1 MKHVKHLFRWT
12 GLALMAVSSVALSH
26 GGRLNKEGC
35 HNDHRNGT
43 YHCHR
48 GPSAASSTAAPTRP
62 ASPSSSKASQVPRVY
77 FPSTTPAPTPRP
89 AARPASSRPVQVPQI
104 YYPSSGSVAAQA
116 PSVQESR
123 GAQFYFSSCDQAR
136 SIGKTV
142 LRTVEEGYR
151 PELDGNRNGIA
162 CEPADAL

>member
-1 MKHVKHLFRWT
+1 MKHLKHHSRWI

-48 GPSAASSTAAPTRP
+48 GSSAASPPPAPARP
-62 ASPSSSKASQVPRVY
+62 AASSKAPPQVPQVY
-77 FPSTTPAPTPRP
+77 FPSTSPVPTPRP
-89 AARPASSRPVQVPQI
+89 AARPASSQPAQVPQI

-116 PSVQESR
+116 PAAQESR

>member
-1 MKHVKHLFRWT
+1 MKHLKHHSRWI

-26 GGRLNKEGC
+26 SGGLNRQGC

-48 GPSAASSTAAPTRP
+48 GPPAASPTAAPARP
-62 ASPSSSKASQVPRVY
+62 VASPSSRAPQAPLVY

-89 AARPASSRPVQVPQI
+89 ASSRPAQVPQI
-104 YYPSSGSVAAQA
+104 YYPSSGSVAAPA
-116 PSVQESR
+116 AQESR

-151 PELDGNRNGIA
+151 PELDDNRNGIA

>member
-1 MKHVKHLFRWT
+1 MWQ
-12 GLALMAVSSVALSH
+12 ALYEELKDKGFMVVAVA
-26 GGRLNKEGC
+26 
-35 HNDHRNGT
+35 
-43 YHCHR
+43 
-48 GPSAASSTAAPTRP
+48 
-62 ASPSSSKASQVPRVY
+62 
-77 FPSTTPAPTPRP
+77 
-89 AARPASSRPVQVPQI
+89 
-104 YYPSSGSVAAQA
+104 
-116 PSVQESR
+116 QESR